1 MRKHTKLLAVVL
13 MLLIVGTLVG
23 CSSDKKNE
31 EGKNG
36 FKASLDTEKK
46 VTLNVMGFF
55 GNFEALDEVVVDFN
69 KFYPNVEFVYEQS
82 GGDNVVEY
90 LESNQDAD
98 IFMTSN
104 DVLDAKKDE
113 LSQYCADL
121 TKEKVDISAIEKDM
135 LVNSYYDDKLVSIPI
150 GQRMCGL
157 VANVSL
163 LKKEGLSIPQNYKE
177 FLDVLETLKNK
188 GYVPIQ
194 GASSKLYAELTYN
207 MIFNLIQ
214 NDEELYNELK
224 TGDENAVSKIK
235 PVFDK
240 LDTIIDNGYT
250 DLKINQSYPE
260 DNYDEAILRFFK
272 GDVPFWVCDTEK
284 VSGMKKRESKSE
296 EFKKNPFE
304 YKYIYAPIGDKGAYV
319 YREPWY
325 GFAVSK
331 KSDDYDYA
339 VEFMKFLAT
348 NDEINKMADIKG
360 VPSVAKKKNDVKL
373 YSNVIKP
380 KNVESECVM
389 SDSIDA
395 GMVSNWYNCINQFVE
410 GKFKNADE
418 AIKAYIKLF
427 SDK

>member
-1 MRKHTKLLAVVL
+1 MRKHTKLLAAVL
-13 MLLIVGTLVG
+13 MLLFVETLVG

-55 GNFEALDEVVVDFN
+55 GYFEALDEVVADFN
-69 KFYPNVEFVYEQS
+69 KYYPNVEFVYEQS

-121 TKEKVDISAIEKDM
+121 TKEKVDVSAIEKDM
-135 LVNSYYDDKLVSIPI
+135 LVNSYYDDKLVSIPM

-157 VANVSL
+157 VVNVSL

-194 GASSKLYAELTYN
+194 EAASKLYAELTYN

-224 TGDENAVSKIK
+224 TGDENAVSKIR

-260 DNYDEAILRFFK
+260 DK
-272 GDVPFWVCDTEK
+272 
-284 VSGMKKRESKSE
+284 
-296 EFKKNPFE
+296 FE
-304 YKYIYAPIGDKGAYV
+304 
-319 YREPWY
+319 
-325 GFAVSK
+325 
-331 KSDDYDYA
+331 
-339 VEFMKFLAT
+339 T
-348 NDEINKMADIKG
+348 NK
-360 VPSVAKKKNDVKL
+360 
-373 YSNVIKP
+373 
-380 KNVESECVM
+380 
-389 SDSIDA
+389 
-395 GMVSNWYNCINQFVE
+395 
-410 GKFKNADE
+410 
-418 AIKAYIKLF
+418 
-427 SDK
+427 